1 MLQHRNIPH
10 LKAFSLYSLTMADRD
25 ISLYMN
31 NTERYRIMNKDRGE
45 GNTPLSFNIPQHE
58 GLLNIFFTGV
68 LLRKRARG
76 FFARHG
82 ITEVQFNVL
91 ALIHDQAGWDGE
103 LTQVELS
110 RLLLVNRSNITS
122 LIDRMEQG
130 GVVTR
135 APDPDDRRSKV
146 VRLTPKGRK
155 RLLAVEGLYC
165 AEVKRIM
172 KGLTAEEMRMLN
184 VMLGKIREKL

>member
-1 MLQHRNIPH
+1 M
-10 LKAFSLYSLTMADRD
+10 K
-25 ISLYMN
+25 
-31 NTERYRIMNKDRGE
+31 KDRSE
-45 GNTPLSFNIPQHE
+45 GNTPLSFNIPQHDS
-58 GLLNIFFTGV
+58 LLNIFFTGV
-68 LLRKRARG
+68 LLRKRARE

-91 ALIHDQAGWDGE
+91 ALIHDQAGWDGG

-130 GVVTR
+130 GFVTR
-135 APDPDDRRSKV
+135 APDPDDRRNKV

-165 AEVKRIM
+165 AEVKRVM
-172 KGLTAEEMRMLN
+172 EGLTVEEMRTLN

>member
-1 MLQHRNIPH
+1 
-10 LKAFSLYSLTMADRD
+10 
-25 ISLYMN
+25 MN
-31 NTERYRIMNKDRGE
+31 NTEGYGIVKKDNGK
-45 GNTPLSFNIPQHE
+45 GNAPLSFNIPQHE

-68 LLRKRARG
+68 LLRKRARE
-76 FFARHG
+76 FFDHHG

-91 ALIHDQAGWDGE
+91 ALIHDQAGWDGG

-130 GVVTR
+130 GVVNR
-135 APDPDDRRSKV
+135 APDPDDRRNKV

-155 RLLAVEGLYC
+155 KLLAVESPYC
-165 AEVKRIM
+165 EEVKRIM

-184 VMLGKIREKL
+184 VMLEKVREKL